1 VTTPGHGHDRY
12 DRAGCLTAGGV
23 DVAELAN
30 NHVPDMATR
39 GSAQEMAA
47 KAEATKSVCRNCARA
62 RTPCAVRSGRSP
74 RLCITAAN
82 GPLIGLFD
90 PAGTKGAESVGMS
103 KPIPSVQRFM
113 TTSPHSIGKEQ
124 TLERAHEVMRTHRIR
139 HLPVLEGG
147 KLVGIVTE
155 RDLHLVE
162 TLRDV
167 DPRNVIVEEAM
178 STHVYAVDP
187 DAPLDAVAQTLA
199 EHKYG
204 SAVVIQNGKVVGIF
218 TTNDA
223 CRALA
228 DLLHSRLAK

>member
-1 VTTPGHGHDRY
+1 
-12 DRAGCLTAGGV
+12 
-23 DVAELAN
+23 
-30 NHVPDMATR
+30 
-39 GSAQEMAA
+39 
-47 KAEATKSVCRNCARA
+47 
-62 RTPCAVRSGRSP
+62 
-74 RLCITAAN
+74 
-82 GPLIGLFD
+82 
-90 PAGTKGAESVGMS
+90 MS
-103 KPIPSVQRFM
+103 KPIPPLSKFM

-124 TLERAHEVMRTHRIR
+124 TLDRAHEVMRTHRIR

-147 KLVGIVTE
+147 KLVGMVTE

-167 DPRNVIVEEAM
+167 DPSKVTVEDAM
-178 STHVYAVDP
+178 ATHVYAVEP
-187 DAPLDAVAQTLA
+187 DAALDVVAETLA

-228 DLLHSRLAK
+228 ELLHSRLAK